1 MSQFGHALICFRVL
15 LWVCG
20 IVERRLD
27 LKPRSVY
34 SEGQSLEMAS
44 SVKPKPVKK
53 KWLHLGSG
61 LGPVWHSLCQNGF
74 TNEVKAGKA
83 KKEKK
88 KEEATL
94 VKSKLVKLKKII
106 FA

>member
-1 MSQFGHALICFRVL
+1 
-15 LWVCG
+15 
-20 IVERRLD
+20 
-27 LKPRSVY
+27 
-34 SEGQSLEMAS
+34 MAS

-83 KKEKK
+83 KKRK
-88 KEEATL
+88 KERRRRSFASEVKAGKAKKNYLRLASSSWQTSFAWLL
-94 VKSKLVKLKKII
+94 VHVKLASLG
-106 FA
+106 F

>member
-1 MSQFGHALICFRVL
+1 
-15 LWVCG
+15 
-20 IVERRLD
+20 
-27 LKPRSVY
+27 
-34 SEGQSLEMAS
+34 MAS

-83 KKEKK
+83 KKKRRRRRSFASEVKAGKAKK
-88 KEEATL
+88 NL
-94 VKSKLVKLKKII
+94 SSLS
-106 FA
+106 F

>member
-1 MSQFGHALICFRVL
+1 
-15 LWVCG
+15 
-20 IVERRLD
+20 
-27 LKPRSVY
+27 
-34 SEGQSLEMAS
+34 MAS

-83 KKEKK
+83 KKKK
-88 KEEATL
+88 K
-94 VKSKLVKLKKII
+94 KKKKLR
-106 FA
+106 